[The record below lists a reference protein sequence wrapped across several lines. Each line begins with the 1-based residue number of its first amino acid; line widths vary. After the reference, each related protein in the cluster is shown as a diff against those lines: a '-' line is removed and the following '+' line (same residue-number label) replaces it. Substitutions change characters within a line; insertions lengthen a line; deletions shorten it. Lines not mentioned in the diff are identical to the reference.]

1 VIKHLLDFTGGH
13 NDIVEPDLIGD
24 NQVVDSQ
31 NYEVLGQGGLTLR
44 KEAEVYDATLNTY
57 ISTTLSIT
65 RLISISPPL
74 YPKLN

>member
-13 NDIVEPDLIGD
+13 NDVVEPDLIGD

-57 ISTTLSIT
+57 ISSYPLDYEIDFYFSTPL
-65 RLISISPPL
+65 PPS
-74 YPKLN
+74 